1 MPVTFRSTGIAS
13 TLRYSEEKM
22 TPQET
27 AQSYDNIA
35 SYWSSDKFNREN
47 GIPQHQRA
55 LRFLEK
61 KESAIDIGC
70 GSSGRIID
78 LLLEEGFDVEGLDV
92 SPEMIRLA
100 KERNPDQIFHLA
112 DICEW
117 EFLKR
122 YDFISAWDS
131 IWHAPL
137 KTHAAILMKLCD
149 ALKQEGILIFTSGG
163 VDEPQDGSNPFLGQS
178 LYHAALGIPRL
189 LEIVGQ
195 NGCVCR
201 HLEYDQQ
208 PKQGDH
214 LYLIIQKVD
223 QGSGGNVG

>member
-1 MPVTFRSTGIAS
+1 
-13 TLRYSEEKM
+13 M

-27 AQSYDNIA
+27 AQSYDNLA
-35 SYWSSDKFNREN
+35 SHWNGDSFNREN
-47 GIPQHQRA
+47 GISQHQRA
-55 LRFLEK
+55 LRFS
-61 KESAIDIGC
+61 KEREIAIDIGC
-70 GSSGRIID
+70 GSSGRIIE
-78 LLLEEGFDVEGLDV
+78 LLLSEGFEVEGLDI

-100 KERNPDQIFHLA
+100 KERNPQQIFYQA

-117 EFLKR
+117 IFPKR

-137 KTHAAILMKLCD
+137 EEHETILKKLCD
-149 ALKQEGILIFTSGG
+149 ALKEDGILIFTSGG
-163 VDEPQDGSNPFLGQS
+163 VDVPQDGSNPFLGQP
-178 LYHAALGIPRL
+178 LYHAALGIPKL

-208 PKQGDH
+208 SKQGDH

-223 QGSGGNVG
+223 QGSGGNG